1 MRRAMVWIVGLVAL
15 VGITGGLLWFST
27 ATAARFTVEGDRLHV
42 AGQLTLMS
50 TERLNTILEEN
61 GDLSTL
67 VLGEIGA
74 GSDMTSLLQKGN
86 LVRAAGLST
95 EVAPG
100 VTLTGD
106 AVYLFLAGITRTLGS
121 GAAIGVEGWDTQ
133 AGPAARLPSDHP
145 AHEERLDYVTR
156 MLGAGD
162 FYWFTLE
169 AGGELPHFMTRGEL
183 EEFGVVTSE

>member
-1 MRRAMVWIVGLVAL
+1 MVWIVGLVAL

-74 GSDMTSLLQKGN
+74 GSDMT
-86 LVRAAGLST
+86 
-95 EVAPG
+95 
-100 VTLTGD
+100 
-106 AVYLFLAGITRTLGS
+106 
-121 GAAIGVEGWDTQ
+121 
-133 AGPAARLPSDHP
+133 
-145 AHEERLDYVTR
+145 
-156 MLGAGD
+156 
-162 FYWFTLE
+162 
-169 AGGELPHFMTRGEL
+169 
-183 EEFGVVTSE
+183 